1 MGRFLFFVFFLLFV
15 LKTVISSM
23 PKELYDGRLSLN
35 RNLHT
40 AKFSMKNIKCIS
52 STSASYRLLVHSSYV
67 SKRLVKSN
75 QEALSI

>member
-1 MGRFLFFVFFLLFV
+1 MGIYNNIFVW
-15 LKTVISSM
+15 KTVISSM
-23 PKELYDGRLSLN
+23 PKELYDEKLLSK

-52 STSASYRLLVHSSYV
+52 STSASYRLLVHSSSI